1 MTPTLFE
8 ALFEINAAIVMV
20 AVAIAIFAW
29 FRGSEASASARRL
42 AGMLARIGLDPAIAT
57 RGDWQTGAVICESRQ
72 RCRRCPR
79 EGVCEQWLAGKLEG
93 GNAFCP
99 NARVFDALA
108 EPGSAA
114 G

>member
-29 FRGSEASASARRL
+29 LRVSEASASKRCMA
-42 AGMLARIGLDPAIAT
+42 AMLARIGLDPAIAT
-57 RGDWQTGAVICESRQ
+57 RGDWRTGAVICESRR

-79 EGVCEQWLAGKLEG
+79 EGVCEQWLAGKPEG

-108 EPGSAA
+108 PRGL
-114 G
+114 